1 MLSQNNSF
9 IQISVSEDKL
19 LAYLQFTNVPDTFAV
34 TIDQLH
40 EALRQRNIVY
50 GVDTAQLAIIA
61 SDPKPYLYTRTV
73 IARGTKP
80 SDGRN
85 GNIRYLFDIGASAKK
100 PQELEDGSVNFKEL
114 LTLNNVKK
122 DQLIGQR
129 FLATEGT
136 PGKAV
141 TGEMLMPIP
150 GKEAR
155 FKIGKNVYTDPEEM
169 ALYAHIDGM
178 VSKTEREKVNV
189 FPVFEVNGD
198 VDYSVGNIDFVGTVV
213 IRGSIFPGF
222 KIRAAGDIRVTGSVE
237 AAELEADGSI
247 DISAGVLGQNKAKLK
262 AGLDIK
268 SAFIQDAYVEAGNN
282 VLVSQSIMHST
293 VRARNTVTCR
303 GAKGLIVGG
312 TIQAGDRVI
321 CRTIGNSMS
330 TATTIEVGVVPEL
343 RNELLQLRTQLK
355 TVLENLDKTNKAL
368 ALLDQLAMT
377 GQLTMDK
384 VAMRTKLGQ
393 TKSQAFAEQTELR
406 ERILELERTLEDS
419 ENAKVNVLSV
429 VYGGVKIVIGRYTK
443 YVKDPLSHCT
453 FQLSDGDISIL
464 PYA

>member
-1 MLSQNNSF
+1 MLTQSSSF

-19 LAYLQFTNVPDTFAV
+19 LAYLQFTNVPDTFTV
-34 TIDQLH
+34 TIEQLH
-40 EALRQRNIVY
+40 EALRQRNITY
-50 GVDTAQLAIIA
+50 GVDVAQLAIIV
-61 SDPKPYLYTRTV
+61 SDPRPFLYTRTV
-73 IARGTKP
+73 VARGTKP

-85 GNIRYLFDIGASAKK
+85 GNIRYLFELGAGAKK
-100 PQELEDGSVNFKEL
+100 PQELDDGTVNFKEL
-114 LTLNNVKK
+114 LTLNNVKNG
-122 DQLIGQR
+122 QLIGQR

-141 TGEMLMPIP
+141 TGEMLLPIP
-150 GKEAR
+150 GKEAK
-155 FKIGKNVYTDPEEM
+155 FKVGKNVYTDPEEM
-169 ALYAHIDGM
+169 ALYANIDGM
-178 VSKTEREKVNV
+178 VSKTERDKVNV
-189 FPVFEVNGD
+189 FPIYEVNGD

-213 IRGSIFPGF
+213 IRGNVCPGF
-222 KIRAAGDIRVTGSVE
+222 KIHASGDIRVTGGVE

-247 DISAGVLGQNKAKLK
+247 EISAGILGQNKAKLK
-262 AGLDIK
+262 AGLDVK
-268 SAFIQDAYVEAGNN
+268 SAFIQDAYIEAGNN

-293 VRARNTVTCR
+293 IRARSTVTCR

-312 TIQAGDRVI
+312 TVQAGERVI
-321 CRTIGNSMS
+321 CRTIGNSMATS
-330 TATTIEVGVVPEL
+330 TTIEVGVLPEL

-355 TVLENLDKTNKAL
+355 TVMENLDKTNKAL

-377 GQLTMDK
+377 GQLAMDK

-393 TKSQAFAEQTELR
+393 TKSQSFTEQTELR
-406 ERILELERTLEDS
+406 ERILEIERTLEDS

-453 FQLSDGDISIL
+453 FKLSDGDISIL
-464 PYA
+464 PIV